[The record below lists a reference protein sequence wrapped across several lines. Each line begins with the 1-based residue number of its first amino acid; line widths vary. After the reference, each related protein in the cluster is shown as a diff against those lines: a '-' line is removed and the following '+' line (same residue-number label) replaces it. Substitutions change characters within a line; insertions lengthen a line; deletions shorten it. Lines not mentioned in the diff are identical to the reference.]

1 MKKVGLFLFLGIL
14 IASCGTTKL
23 KKDRKIENFAAPP
36 K

>member
-1 MKKVGLFLFLGIL
+1 MKKVVLFLFPGIL

-23 KKDRKIENFAAPP
+23 KKDLQIENFAAPP